1 MTASGG
7 HYIRILRNIRRFV
20 SSDHVVGEIEK
31 APGNGKV
38 DPLGGSEIDYE
49 FKFGRCLNRHIGR
62 PFALEDAINVARRA
76 TKLVDRIGAIGDQT
90 TVNHEV
96 SAEVDRR

>member
-1 MTASGG
+1 MDITFASYEISATGKANVGG
-7 HYIRILRNIRRFV
+7 RFV

-38 DPLGGSEIDYE
+38 DPLGGSDIDYE

-62 PFALEDAINVARRA
+62 LFALEDAINVARRA
-76 TKLVDRIGAIGDQT
+76 TKLVDRIGGHRRSNHRQPRSIG
-90 TVNHEV
+90 
-96 SAEVDRR
+96 